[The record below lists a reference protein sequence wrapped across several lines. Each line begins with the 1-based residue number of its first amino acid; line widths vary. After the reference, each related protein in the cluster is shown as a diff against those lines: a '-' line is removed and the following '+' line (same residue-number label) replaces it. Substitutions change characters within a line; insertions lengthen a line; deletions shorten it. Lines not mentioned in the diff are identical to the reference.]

1 LDVAVSKR
9 LSLEQFQF
17 VVDAFQR
24 AGRDRVVVPGQQT
37 LPVFVE
43 SPGHLL
49 QDTDFGLFRSPAPG
63 GQPAFGRNLPAGVS
77 T

>member
-1 LDVAVSKR
+1 MEIAVSKR

-43 SPGHLL
+43 SPGNL
-49 QDTDFGLFRSPAPG
+49 APREFAESS
-63 GQPAFGRNLPAGVS
+63 QAIPDR
-77 T
+77 